1 MAFIDQT
8 QDFRSLIAEGS
19 KSGPSKTRPKPPR
32 RQSEEEKKDSFLKEA
47 YQIIRKPYLS
57 TAEAPPLHRRRPGAA
72 AGDDDTLKRW
82 ENTKYLSDRERD
94 EIDVRAKMIL
104 RRCRERVG
112 QLEQGEKARQE
123 RVIPQ
128 NKLYKFLPSLAPT
141 EDDSGTVL
149 LTAHRASVLWTLNSL
164 LARLTTTTSDLQE
177 ERAKRRAE
185 RQKTLGGSAER
196 EALLMEKGQPLGM
209 GQHFPNI
216 ASMGTGIIPENEPRI
231 EEQLSQAQ
239 LQEFESENSA
249 LLEHMQSQLDSV
261 LSAEKSL
268 VEISQMQAEL
278 VRHLTQQTEM
288 VDLLYDQAVASV
300 GQMGDANRELRKA
313 RENSGQSRLMLL
325 VFLLGMSFALLF
337 LNWYS

>member
-1 MAFIDQT
+1 M
-8 QDFRSLIAEGS
+8 S
-19 KSGPSKTRPKPPR
+19 R
-32 RQSEEEKKDSFLKEA
+32 RLQLLVA
-47 YQIIRKPYLS
+47 
-57 TAEAPPLHRRRPGAA
+57 HREL
-72 AGDDDTLKRW
+72 T
-82 ENTKYLSDRERD
+82 T
-94 EIDVRAKMIL
+94 
-104 RRCRERVG
+104 
-112 QLEQGEKARQE
+112 ARQE

-164 LARLTTTTSDLQE
+164 LAKLTTTTSDLQE

-185 RQKTLGGSAER
+185 RTKTLGGSAER
-196 EALLMEKGQPLGM
+196 EALLMEKGQPLGI

-216 ASMGTGIIPENEPRI
+216 ASMGTGIIPENEPKI

-268 VEISQMQAEL
+268 LEISQMQAEL

>member
-1 MAFIDQT
+1 MSRT
-8 QDFRSLIAEGS
+8 SRRSSEL
-19 KSGPSKTRPKPPR
+19 PR
-32 RQSEEEKKDSFLKEA
+32 R
-47 YQIIRKPYLS
+47 
-57 TAEAPPLHRRRPGAA
+57 HRNSRP
-72 AGDDDTLKRW
+72 
-82 ENTKYLSDRERD
+82 
-94 EIDVRAKMIL
+94 
-104 RRCRERVG
+104 
-112 QLEQGEKARQE
+112 ARQE

-164 LARLTTTTSDLQE
+164 LAKLTTTTSDLQE
-177 ERAKRRAE
+177 ERARRRAE
-185 RQKTLGGSAER
+185 RTKTLGGSAER
-196 EALLMEKGQPLGM
+196 EALLMERGQPLGV
-209 GQHFPNI
+209 GQHFPNV
-216 ASMGTGIIPENEPRI
+216 AGVGTGIVPPDEPRI
-231 EEQLSQAQ
+231 EDQLSQAQ

-268 VEISQMQAEL
+268 LEISTMQAEL

-300 GQMGDANRELRKA
+300 GQMGDANRELKKA

-325 VFLLGMSFALLF
+325 VFLIGMSFALLF